1 MWELTTDNAAD
12 YLCRRGWIGA
22 APVGIEALSGGVS
35 NLVLRV
41 ESGEQR
47 FVLKQSRPRLRTR
60 DDWFSDVERVY
71 REQEVM
77 ELLHPLLPPLAV
89 PAVLHV
95 DRENFVFAMQ
105 HAPAGSIVWK
115 EQLLA
120 GETDVATAERAG
132 RLLGRIHQATHE
144 EPVRMSAFRDRKVFE
159 QLRV

>member
-12 YLCRRGWIGA
+12 YLHRRGW
-22 APVGIEALSGGVS
+22 VGPGLVRVEALAGGVS

-41 ESGEQR
+41 QTEDGR
-47 FVLKQSRPRLRTR
+47 FVLKQSQPRLRTR

-105 HAPAGSIVWK
+105 HAPAGS
-115 EQLLA
+115 
-120 GETDVATAERAG
+120 
-132 RLLGRIHQATHE
+132 
-144 EPVRMSAFRDRKVFE
+144 
-159 QLRV
+159 